1 MFDSAAS
8 IDGEKKTQGHPVF
21 KSHILPI
28 KRERERERIAFIYNS
43 SIKIIPVCQIL
54 YSWANIYLYCRAS
67 LTSKN
72 IKKSCI
78 IQERSQSEAGKFP
91 KSTADGTW

>member
-1 MFDSAAS
+1 VFDSAAS
-8 IDGEKKTQGHPVF
+8 INGGKKHKGILSSNLIFYPSKKEKR
-21 KSHILPI
+21 
-28 KRERERERIAFIYNS
+28 REFIYNS
-43 SIKIIPVCQIL
+43 SKKIIPVCQIL

>member
-1 MFDSAAS
+1 LERSAQAQEQ
-8 IDGEKKTQGHPVF
+8 GAQGHPVV

-28 KRERERERIAFIYNS
+28 KKKKEKRRAFIYNS

-67 LTSKN
+67 FTGKN